1 MRPICVACQRFY
13 RAKKNGFYFIEGMP
27 RAGAPRNPTPGT
39 SEPEHWEPYK
49 LWVGDLYECEG
60 CGHQIVSGFG
70 RGPIAEH
77 YQQDFLERVVR
88 VGAEL
93 QVNDC

>member
-1 MRPICVACQRFY
+1 MKPICVPCQRFY
-13 RAKKNGFYFIEGMP
+13 RAKKNGFFFVEGMP
-27 RAGAPRNPTPGT
+27 VPGVKQAIPGT
-39 SEPEHWEPYK
+39 STPEQWAPYK
-49 LWVGDLYECEG
+49 LWVGDLWECQG

-77 YQQDFLERVVR
+77 YMDDFADKVKAH
-88 VGAEL
+88 GAEL